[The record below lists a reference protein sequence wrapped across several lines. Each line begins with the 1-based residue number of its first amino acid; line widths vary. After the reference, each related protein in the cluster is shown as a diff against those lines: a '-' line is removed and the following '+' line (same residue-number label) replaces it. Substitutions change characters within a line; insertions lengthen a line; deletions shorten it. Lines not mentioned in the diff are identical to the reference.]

1 MVDEASVNH
10 TPISVIKGIAIFVLI
25 FIISSTAMSVAV
37 SVPLVIYL
45 FADGDIISISSDY
58 ISGAINDTEYMEQMM
73 GIVSHI
79 PSWMLLINLFA
90 YALMI
95 AVCVFYCIKFE
106 KRPLSSMGLRKRNAP
121 LEYLVGLGIGAV
133 MFFLVLLIPCL
144 TGMVKLTLN
153 PEGFMPVILLYFV
166 AFVIQGASEE
176 LLVRGYFMVSLAR
189 DTRASV
195 AVVISSVAFGLLHLG
210 NTGVSI
216 LSMINIILFG
226 IILGIYV
233 FKRGNLWGACAIHT
247 AWNFLQ
253 GNIFGASVSGMSAL
267 PSVFV
272 MEVNS
277 SNALLTGGD
286 FGFEGSI
293 LCTLVL
299 LITLLLTAL
308 LKQNSEEITEAR
320 VEYFE

>member
-1 MVDEASVNH
+1 
-10 TPISVIKGIAIFVLI
+10 
-25 FIISSTAMSVAV
+25 
-37 SVPLVIYL
+37 
-45 FADGDIISISSDY
+45 
-58 ISGAINDTEYMEQMM
+58 
-73 GIVSHI
+73 
-79 PSWMLLINLFA
+79 
-90 YALMI
+90 
-95 AVCVFYCIKFE
+95 
-106 KRPLSSMGLRKRNAP
+106 MGLRKRNAP